1 LRLAAARFVIGLI
14 VLVGL
19 VVVVLGAGVY
29 DRLAE
34 LGCAAFGRAIV
45 DGVHFGN
52 RPIEPPSGG
61 QSYTRSLAGDENA

>member
-1 LRLAAARFVIGLI
+1 
-14 VLVGL
+14 L

-34 LGCAAFGRAIV
+34 LGYAAFGRAIV

-52 RPIEPPSGG
+52 KPIEPPSLDETGKLSGG
-61 QSYTRSLAGDENA
+61 PRIVALRCGTI